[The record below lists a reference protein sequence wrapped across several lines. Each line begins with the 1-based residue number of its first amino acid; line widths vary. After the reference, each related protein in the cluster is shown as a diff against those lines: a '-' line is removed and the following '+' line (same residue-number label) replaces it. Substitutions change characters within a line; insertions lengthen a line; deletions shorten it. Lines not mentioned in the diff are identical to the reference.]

1 MRKTEEA
8 VAGFRSGF
16 SCSSVVFST
25 FSKEMGLDSKAAKKI
40 ACTACCCDNAL
51 PPHCE

>member
-1 MRKTEEA
+1 MRKTEEP

-16 SCSSVVFST
+16 SCSSAVFFT
-25 FSKEMGLDSKAAKKI
+25 LSKEMGLDCEAAKKI
-40 ACTACCCDNAL
+40 SCTARYCDNAV